1 MNANTKK
8 KLENIDESMNSSIF
22 TRILM
27 LVMVVVFFIT
37 WKFVKGTLTIEDFY
51 KSSSI
56 MGDYNIQYIMKC
68 FYELKDYIITFSVIL
83 IVVYFLNKSNREWE
97 EKNLKIQLDEE
108 NEDEMEDESNTRDSN
123 DKINHQTQSYST
135 KVSSGKNKRLS
146 MVPENENED
155 DDEDKDKDRDR
166 DKQD

>member
-8 KLENIDESMNSSIF
+8 KLENLDESMNSSIL

-27 LVMVVVFFIT
+27 LVMVVGFFLT

-51 KSSSI
+51 KSNSI
-56 MGDYNIQYIMKC
+56 MGDYNIHYIIKC

-97 EKNLKIQLDEE
+97 EKNLKIQQDEE
-108 NEDEMEDESNTRDSN
+108 NDDEIEDESNTHDSN
-123 DKINHQTQSYST
+123 DKIDHQTQSYST
-135 KVSSGKNKRLS
+135 KVSSGKKKRLS

-155 DDEDKDKDRDR
+155 ENEDEDEYK

>member
-8 KLENIDESMNSSIF
+8 KLENIDNSMNSSIL

-27 LVMVVVFFIT
+27 LVIVVGVFIT

-51 KSSSI
+51 KSNSI
-56 MGDYNIQYIMKC
+56 MGDYNIHYIIKC

-97 EKNLKIQLDEE
+97 EKNLKIQQDEE
-108 NEDEMEDESNTRDSN
+108 NEDEIEDESNTHDSN
-123 DKINHQTQSYST
+123 DKIDHQTQSYST

-146 MVPENENED
+146 MVPENENENED
-155 DDEDKDKDRDR
+155 EDEDKDKLD
-166 DKQD
+166 